1 MAEPVFNVLF
11 LCAANSA
18 RSILA
23 ESLLNNLGKGRFQ
36 AFSAGSQP
44 AGQINPFALEL
55 LEKNCFPTAELRSKS
70 WDAFAHPDAPH
81 FDFIITVCDDAAGE
95 VCPVWPG
102 QPMTAHWGIPD
113 PVAVS
118 GSDDRKRHAFVEAMS
133 QLQRRIS
140 MLVNLPFA
148 TLDQM
153 KIHQAVRDIGTTT

>member
-1 MAEPVFNVLF
+1 
-11 LCAANSA
+11 
-18 RSILA
+18 
-23 ESLLNNLGKGRFQ
+23 
-36 AFSAGSQP
+36 
-44 AGQINPFALEL
+44 
-55 LEKNCFPTAELRSKS
+55 
-70 WDAFAHPDAPH
+70 
-81 FDFIITVCDDAAGE
+81 
-95 VCPVWPG
+95 VWPG